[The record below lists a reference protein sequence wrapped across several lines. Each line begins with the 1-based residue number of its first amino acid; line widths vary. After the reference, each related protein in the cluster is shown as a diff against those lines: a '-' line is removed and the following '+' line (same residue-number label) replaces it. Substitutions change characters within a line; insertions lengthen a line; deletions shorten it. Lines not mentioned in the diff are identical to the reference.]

1 MFLVPG
7 LANCAQF
14 CSCLSVWLIK
24 WRHYKLNPLMSSCGH
39 SLCDVEHKTSMLIL
53 TTARCNYKAVT
64 ETRQGPQPHW
74 LDEGPGG
81 VQAAET

>member
-1 MFLVPG
+1 
-7 LANCAQF
+7 
-14 CSCLSVWLIK
+14 
-24 WRHYKLNPLMSSCGH
+24 MSSCGH

-64 ETRQGPQPHW
+64 ETRQGPQPHC